1 MNITGIE
8 NKTDISKC
16 FVSLYLFGV
25 DVLLFDQPHTPSF
38 PIGFV
43 KTESDFTARSVN
55 TGLRSR

>member
-1 MNITGIE
+1 MNITGTE

-38 PIGFV
+38 PIGLV
-43 KTESDFTARSVN
+43 KTESDFIAR
-55 TGLRSR
+55 